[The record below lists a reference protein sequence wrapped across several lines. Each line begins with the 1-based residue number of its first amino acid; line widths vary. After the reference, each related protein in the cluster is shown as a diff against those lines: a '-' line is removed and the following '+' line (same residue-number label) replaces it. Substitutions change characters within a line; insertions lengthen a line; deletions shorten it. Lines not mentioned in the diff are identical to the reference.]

1 VRARARARVRVCS
14 PRTFARFVIEGQ
26 ECGRT
31 HEVTAGRQCGI
42 RFRAAYRCVF
52 TRVPIIGEKVRSKR
66 LFINDTRVSRARRS
80 IFGTVMHGMRCVRAY
95 FLNAYRHVVSKILA
109 CRVRSPLEARKR
121 ALARYR
127 CRGGP
132 SPSRFLARGNLR
144 AIYEAGRRSPGERT
158 FPRYGH
164 FFPFS
169 APRRERPPRSL
180 LSLSLAG
187 HARARSI
194 SYQRYRE
201 RFESSVR

>member
-1 VRARARARVRVCS
+1 VCS

-66 LFINDTRVSRARRS
+66 LFINDTRVSRVRRS

-95 FLNAYRHVVSKILA
+95 FLNAYRHVASKILA

-127 CRGGP
+127 YRGGP
-132 SPSRFLARGNLR
+132 SPSRFLAREAISGRSMRSGR
-144 AIYEAGRRSPGERT
+144 ADR

-169 APRRERPPRSL
+169 IRERPPRSL
-180 LSLSLAG
+180 LS
-187 HARARSI
+187 RRT
-194 SYQRYRE
+194 R
-201 RFESSVR
+201 ESSIDIVLAISRAI